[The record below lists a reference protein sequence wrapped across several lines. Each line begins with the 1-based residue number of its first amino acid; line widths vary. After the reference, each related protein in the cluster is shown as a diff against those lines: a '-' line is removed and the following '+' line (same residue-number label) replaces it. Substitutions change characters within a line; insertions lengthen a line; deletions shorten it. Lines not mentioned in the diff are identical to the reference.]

1 MTFDGR
7 EKNQKIK
14 ASERAI
20 ITFIYGLPGCLEG
33 MLENLH
39 VHPLAIAPC
48 VWYLYDAIRDG
59 ESAYGRLLSP
69 PEMAPTHHFRLLL
82 RCTPF

>member
-20 ITFIYGLPGCLEG
+20 ITFIYGLSGCLEG
-33 MLENLH
+33 MLKNLH
-39 VHPLAIAPC
+39 VHSLAISPC
-48 VWYLYDAIRDG
+48 VWYLYDAIGDG
-59 ESAYGRLLSP
+59 EFAFGRLLP
-69 PEMAPTHHFRLLL
+69 RL
-82 RCTPF
+82 